1 MRCATLVSRAQ
12 RLQIKT
18 HSRVRSSRFPMN
30 DLPATLTGLQQA
42 LKRGQISCREAIAAQ
57 RQRLSRLN
65 QRYHCVVQTL
75 SNEAIEPNSSVLS
88 GVGLAH
94 KDIFNTLDRRP
105 GVGHGSGDILHGLSP
120 ATAIA
125 RLQLSGA
132 SQLAAVSM
140 AEYACGATG
149 ENDRF
154 ERCVNPLMSQAVV
167 GGSSSGSAVAVA
179 SAMAYGSL
187 GTDTAGSIRIPA
199 ATCAL
204 LGLKTT
210 HGLISVDGVYPLA
223 PSLDTV
229 GILTRSAADAA
240 QLLEVAANVELLQP
254 VASHPLRIKAWVSD
268 DALHP
273 DVAGGLE
280 DFARECGVTN
290 WVRQWSDFQV
300 LTHLA
305 EIVMQA
311 EASNTHRIALLDGT
325 SSLAVQAVALAGLVI
340 PQEWHH
346 AALVDRARRTSAFVQ
361 EHLREHDILL
371 LPALPQPVPDWSTVS
386 HGSLDFDVKQL
397 LALHRYMGFVNYLGC
412 PSVVIPI
419 AKDARGLPIS
429 VQLVAKPFHE
439 RTLLSFAGAV
449 ESRRFGAI
457 GFTDHFFR

>member
-1 MRCATLVSRAQ
+1 
-12 RLQIKT
+12 
-18 HSRVRSSRFPMN
+18 MN
-30 DLPATLTGLQQA
+30 DLPQTLTGLQQA
-42 LKRGQISCREAIAAQ
+42 LRRRQISCREAIAAQ
-57 RQRLSRLN
+57 RQRLSQLN
-65 QRYHCVVQTL
+65 QHYHCVVQTL
-75 SNEAIEPNSSVLS
+75 SNEATDPNSGVLS

-105 GVGHGSGDILHGLSP
+105 GVGHDSGDFQRGLIP

-125 RLQLSGA
+125 RLQRSGA
-132 SQLAAVSM
+132 SQLAVVSM

-223 PSLDTV
+223 PSLDSV

-240 QLLEVAANVELLQP
+240 QLLEVAADLELLRP
-254 VASHPLRIKAWVSD
+254 IAKDPLRIKAWVPD
-268 DALHP
+268 IALHP
-273 DVAGGLE
+273 AVAGALE
-280 DFARECGVTN
+280 DFARECGVTD
-290 WVRQWSDFQV
+290 WVRQWPDFQV

-305 EIVMQA
+305 EIVLHA
-311 EASNTHRIALLDGT
+311 EASSTHRAALLEGT

-340 PQEWHH
+340 PQEWHR
-346 AALVDRARRTSAFVQ
+346 AALVDRVRHSTAFVQ
-361 EHLREHDILL
+361 EHLSEHDVLI

-386 HGSLDFDVKQL
+386 SGSPDFDAKQL

-419 AKDARGLPIS
+419 ARDARGLPIS

-439 RTLLSFAGAV
+439 RTLLSFAGTV

-457 GFTDHFFR
+457 GFTDHFSKG